1 MKKRIITAAAAVL
14 ILALGV
20 GIGVYAASNYGT
32 QADPLV
38 AKSYLDDVLTP
49 KLKSDF
55 TNQLNTEMAALDNR
69 ISGIA
74 DNAKGNYTPVT
85 LADGQGITASAGCEI
100 ILRGGSVSALGA
112 MSDLTSGT
120 SIAPG
125 DVLAENHLCVTA
137 ANSSGVFASGSAT
150 LLVRG
155 AYSIA

>member
-1 MKKRIITAAAAVL
+1 MKKRIITIAAAVL

-85 LADGQGITASAGCEI
+85 LSDGQSLTASAGCEI
-100 ILRGGSVSALGA
+100 ILRGGSVTVLGV

-120 SIAPG
+120 SLAAG
-125 DVLAENHLCVTA
+125 DALAENHLCVTA
-137 ANSSGVFASGSAT
+137 ANSSGVTAAGDVT

-155 AYSIA
+155 AYSVA

>member
-1 MKKRIITAAAAVL
+1 MKKKIITVAAAVL

-32 QADPLV
+32 EADPLV

-55 TNQLNTEMAALDNR
+55 TNQLNSEIAVLDNR

-74 DNAKGNYTPVT
+74 DNVKGNYTPVT
-85 LADGQGITASAGCEI
+85 LSDGQSITASPGCEV
-100 ILRGGSVSALGA
+100 ILRSGSVTALGV

-120 SIAPG
+120 SLAAG
-125 DVLAENHLCVTA
+125 DALAANHLCVTA
-137 ANSSGVFASGSAT
+137 ANSSGVTASGDVT

-155 AYSIA
+155 AYSVA

>member
-1 MKKRIITAAAAVL
+1 MKKRIFTIAAAVL

-32 QADPLV
+32 EADPLV

-49 KLKSDF
+49 KLQTEF
-55 TNQLNTEMAALDNR
+55 TNQLNTQMAALDNR

-85 LADGQGITASAGCEI
+85 LSDGQSLTASAGCEI
-100 ILRGGSVSALGA
+100 ILRSGSVAVLGSF
-112 MSDLTSGT
+112 SDLTSGT
-120 SIAPG
+120 ALEAG
-125 DVLAENHLCVTA
+125 DALSENHLCVTA
-137 ANSSGVFASGSAT
+137 ADSSGLTAAGSAV

-155 AYSIA
+155 SYSVA

>member
-1 MKKRIITAAAAVL
+1 MKKKIITFAAAVL
-14 ILALGV
+14 ILAMGV

-32 QADPLV
+32 EADPLV

-55 TNQLNTEMAALDNR
+55 TNQLNSELAALDNR

-74 DNAKGNYTPVT
+74 DNAKGNYTLVT
-85 LADGQGITASAGCEI
+85 LTDGQSLTASAGCEI
-100 ILRGGSVSALGA
+100 ILRSGSVSALGV

-120 SIAPG
+120 SLAAG
-125 DVLAENHLCVTA
+125 DVPAENHLCVTA
-137 ANSSGVFASGSAT
+137 ASSSGVTASGDAT